1 MNIGGTDYRVT
12 QSKNLQDSNLIGF
25 EAGINKRFDFLP
37 GFWNGFGVEFNYT
50 FINSNVEV
58 PRTDKNGVQYFDKTS
73 LPNQSKTSLMLF
85 CITKTKD

>member
-58 PRTDKNGVQYFDKTS
+58 PRTDKMGCSILIKHRFLIS
-73 LPNQSKTSLMLF
+73 LKPL
-85 CITKTKD
+85 